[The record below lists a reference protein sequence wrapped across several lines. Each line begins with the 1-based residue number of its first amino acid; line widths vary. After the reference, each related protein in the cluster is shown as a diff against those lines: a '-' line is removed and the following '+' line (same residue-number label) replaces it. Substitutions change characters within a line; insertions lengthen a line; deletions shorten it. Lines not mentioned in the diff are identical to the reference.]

1 MIGEFPIIPEN
12 KSHIY
17 YNIITVNNTSYDI
30 SFNNYDTT
38 DNIYINATSMIFIDS
53 STKNLESPLSY
64 DINFIDILHYYSL
77 TQKNITNLD
86 IKNDIIKMFFF
97 SSGSFNLL
105 SNVLNNKNLLLD
117 IFSFFKNINIQ
128 EINNFEEQDL
138 LLDLYKNI
146 LDYFSLIF
154 ERDDIIL
161 LYSNFNTKSSIINIP
176 VSFRIKLCIMNK
188 LILFDE
194 YKLELYKTLINRIEQ
209 TTTDFIKVLDDK

>member
-12 KSHIY
+12 KSHNY
-17 YNIITVNNTSYDI
+17 YNIITVNNTSFDI
-30 SFNNYDTT
+30 TFNNFDST

-53 STKNLESPLSY
+53 STKNLENPLSY

-77 TQKNITNLD
+77 LQKNITNLD

-117 IFSFFKNINIQ
+117 IFSFFKNI
-128 EINNFEEQDL
+128 
-138 LLDLYKNI
+138 

-161 LYSNFNTKSSIINIP
+161 LYSNFNTKSSTINIP
-176 VSFRIKLCIMNK
+176 ISLRMRLCIMNK

-194 YKLELYKTLINRIEQ
+194 YKLELYKTLLNRIEQ